1 MAKKYTT
8 EMSFSC
14 ERCLPRGRVA
24 SPFPS
29 RRPDQLRGQA
39 GQQAAHRHVDQL
51 CQTWVGSFQ
60 HKEECE
66 DFFFRNPS
74 PDSGLWQTWNEGG
87 EYLEIGHSHFKTF
100 IPMYLFPD
108 GSPHMTLSAKMVERM
123 EFWRSICGLDGCP
136 SGSGL

>member
-1 MAKKYTT
+1 MVAKKNMVAKKYTT

-51 CQTWVGSFQ
+51 CQTWVGSYRN
-60 HKEECE
+60 KEECE
-66 DFFFRNPS
+66 DF
-74 PDSGLWQTWNEGG
+74 
-87 EYLEIGHSHFKTF
+87 LEILPLILACGKHGTK
-100 IPMYLFPD
+100 
-108 GSPHMTLSAKMVERM
+108 GENTLR
-123 EFWRSICGLDGCP
+123 
-136 SGSGL
+136 